1 MSETHTLAVHIEH
14 HAPAA
19 YMALPLNTRR
29 AVEQSLLAQVTARV
43 PKAVQ
48 EQWQDPANLDIQP
61 ATVDGVTSFTLD
73 AIHSLLNK
81 TAHELGADVTLA
93 AAVKASCR
101 FCAPYH
107 CDRVC
112 RELLLDGAPWVI
124 SAEAVPGD
132 ATTRF
137 SATVGLEFEF
147 PSPP

>member
-19 YMALPLNTRR
+19 YMALPLGARR
-29 AVEQSLLAQVTARV
+29 AVEQALLAQVAQRI
-43 PKAVQ
+43 PKATQ
-48 EQWQDPANLDIQP
+48 TDWQDPDNLDIEP
-61 ATVDGVTSFTLD
+61 TTVDGVTSFTLQ
-73 AIHSLLNK
+73 AIHDLLNK
-81 TAHELGADVTLA
+81 TAQELGADVSLA

-101 FCAPYH
+101 YCVPYH

-112 RELLLDGAPWVI
+112 RDILVNGAPWVV

-132 ATTRF
+132 ATTLF